1 MMKGNELRKHVQLV
15 SKVLACNCE
24 KEGDSREMKIKINKA
39 RVAAGLPE
47 KYETWY
53 RGRK

>member
-24 KEGDSREMKIKINKA
+24 KEGDSREMKIRINEA

-53 RGRK
+53 KRR